1 MHENNHR
8 INLMLDSV

>member
-8 INLMLDSV
+8 INLMLDGV